1 MTKVHGAEQGE
12 ILDSFRYSGEA
23 ILTWFYTPENLMEDM
38 MIRSTLKGYLWEDI
52 LNYDFV
58 FKVTGQKIRPVSM
71 S

>member
-1 MTKVHGAEQGE
+1 VLNKGRYWIV
-12 ILDSFRYSGEA
+12 FRYSGEA
-23 ILTWFYTPENLMEDM
+23 ILTWFYTPGKPYGGPDDT
-38 MIRSTLKGYLWEDI
+38 RSTLKGYLWEDI